1 MGVQVTNAG
10 MYEHNESGIPGVV
23 ILTFDNGERISYNR
37 SSEGSSIP
45 GNRLIDFTK
54 PKFHLIEEENNE
66 NSFEAMQA
74 NLEAQLCSLDKQ
86 YKAASEK
93 AELLYLLDKTSIED
107 VFERRRSAN
116 EQLYSSLSKQML
128 GGYESLKKEIND
140 KSESLKDPVKRFKMM
155 TQWLRGTK
163 VTELLQAAQLMELSG
178 DYILERVKSPERKWD
193 CFLSHAQKDSADI
206 CRSIKD
212 SLETKGISTWLDK
225 CADNTDNNGMVDGIV
240 NSNSFVL
247 VLTKDYFKR
256 RYCVFEYCVAAVA
269 CKPLITV
276 TETDQRYGGQPIT
289 SFALSGLFKHVQKNE
304 LEIHRTYWESFISK
318 LHERIEETKPDTI
331 GSTVEGG
338 WNSWTICPHLMLHQD
353 QFTITNKEPNHSN
366 HSFHCAVGKLEFR
379 EGRHRFA
386 VEVIE
391 ASSYFAWKVAIGVVP
406 QSSDDKEVHC
416 VGWRNGWG
424 YIAGT
429 GKKFHKSENSWEKS
443 YGEKY
448 GSGDTITVELDF
460 DDKSIIFYKNGKF
473 QGLAFKNLTSPVY
486 PAVSICGTDTTV
498 RLKLV

>member
-37 SSEGSSIP
+37 SSEGAAIP

-54 PKFHLIEEENNE
+54 PKFHLIEDENDE
-66 NSFEAMQA
+66 NSFEALQA
-74 NLEAQLCSLDKQ
+74 NLEAQLAALDKQ

-128 GGYESLKKEIND
+128 GGYEKLKKEINS
-140 KSESLKDPVKRFKMM
+140 KCESLKDPGKRFKMM
-155 TQWLRGTK
+155 TKWLRETE
-163 VTELLQAAQLMELSG
+163 VSELLQAAQTLELAG
-178 DYILERVKSPERKWD
+178 DYMLERLKSPERKWD

-206 CRSIKD
+206 CRSMKD
-212 SLETKGISTWLDK
+212 SLEAKGISTWLDK

-247 VLTKDYFKR
+247 VLTKDYFTR
-256 RYCVFEYCVAAVA
+256 RYCVFEYCVAVVA
-269 CKPLITV
+269 GKPLITV
-276 TETDQRYGGQPIT
+276 TETDPRYGGQPST
-289 SFALSGLFKHVQKNE
+289 SFELNGLFKHVQKDQV
-304 LEIHRTYWESFISK
+304 EINRTYWDGFISK
-318 LHERIEETKPDTI
+318 LHAKIEETKPDTI
-331 GSTVEGG
+331 GSAVEGG
-338 WNSWTICPHLMLHQD
+338 WNSKTICPHLMLHED

-366 HSFHCAVGKLEFR
+366 HSYHCAVGNQEYR
-379 EGRHRFA
+379 EGRHRFT

-391 ASSYFAWKVAIGVVP
+391 ASSYFKWKVAIGVVP
-406 QSSDDKEVHC
+406 QNADVKEAHC

-429 GKKFHKSENSWEKS
+429 GKKFHKSENSWEKG

-460 DDKSIIFYKNGKF
+460 DDKSIIFYKNGKC
-473 QGLAFKNLTSPVY
+473 QGIAYKNLTSPVY
-486 PAVSICGTDTTV
+486 PAVSICGTNTTV